1 MDFFDKENTLISAK
15 TKVFFFCA
23 QSEKGDCML
32 DYFYGGQAELFSF
45 YRLPKV
51 LFTDPQFRGISAEA
65 KILYGLLLD
74 RMSLSIKSGWLDKQ
88 GRVYIIFTAD
98 EIMEALCCAD
108 NKATKLMKE
117 LEGCGLIE
125 RKRRGLGKPSLIY
138 VKNFISD
145 PSESRIQSRENHDSG
160 AVKTAALESLK
171 SRGTNTNPINT
182 DSIETDPFL
191 SGETGED
198 AGMEPEGN
206 ESRTRYQNYFLNQL
220 NFDSLITSNPEDEDM
235 LNEMLELLVD
245 TVCSNRKMIRIVGDD
260 KPFEVVKGQLMKLN
274 SDHIRF
280 VLMCLKEN
288 TTQVRNIRQYL
299 LASLY
304 NAPMTM
310 HSSYAARVQHD
321 LTIG

>member
-1 MDFFDKENTLISAK
+1 
-15 TKVFFFCA
+15 
-23 QSEKGDCML
+23 ML

-45 YRLPKV
+45 YRLPKI
-51 LFTDPQFRGISAEA
+51 LFTDPKFRGISAES
-65 KILYGLLLD
+65 KVLYGLLLD

-198 AGMEPEGN
+198 AGKESEGN
-206 ESRTRYQNYFLNQL
+206 DPRTRYQNYFLNQL
-220 NFDSLITSNPEDEDM
+220 NFDSLIAGNPEDKDM
-235 LNEMLELLVD
+235 LREMQELLVD

-288 TTQVRNIRQYL
+288 TTQVRNMRQYL

-321 LTIG
+321 LNAK